1 MKRKFKIIKSN
12 SGTHSPS
19 LNTIRDSFPDLK
31 IEVDACFLSNPYATE
46 LFLEYFKKRLLQ
58 TGEINKLIEFYPSQ
72 NKIIAGYIS
81 EAINFNSKNIFVCN
95 GAIEGIQ
102 AVFQKF
108 LRGKISIP
116 IPTFSS
122 YYEYCH
128 ESLEALFYQLD
139 KSKDYAL
146 DLEDY
151 SFFIKK
157 NEINNALIINPN
169 NPNGSYA
176 KISEIESFVKK
187 NQHLDYI
194 IIDESFIHFAYEN
207 NDLKMNTVQSLV
219 HKFDNLIVLKS
230 MSKDFGIAGIRCGYV
245 LMEENRVE
253 RLLKNG
259 FLWNINSIAEFF
271 FNLYKD
277 PSFLA
282 EYNKARRKYINET
295 KNFID
300 DLSKLENFK
309 VIPSKANFVLLE
321 IIDDRTSEEIM
332 TDLLFDYGIYVRDCS
347 DKIGLNGQYIRVA
360 SRSKAENLKIINALR
375 SV

>member
-1 MKRKFKIIKSN
+1 
-12 SGTHSPS
+12 
-19 LNTIRDSFPDLK
+19 
-31 IEVDACFLSNPYATE
+31 
-46 LFLEYFKKRLLQ
+46 
-58 TGEINKLIEFYPSQ
+58 
-72 NKIIAGYIS
+72 
-81 EAINFNSKNIFVCN
+81 
-95 GAIEGIQ
+95 
-102 AVFQKF
+102 
-108 LRGKISIP
+108 
-116 IPTFSS
+116 
-122 YYEYCH
+122 
-128 ESLEALFYQLD
+128 
-139 KSKDYAL
+139 
-146 DLEDY
+146 
-151 SFFIKK
+151 
-157 NEINNALIINPN
+157 
-169 NPNGSYA
+169 
-176 KISEIESFVKK
+176 
-187 NQHLDYI
+187 
-194 IIDESFIHFAYEN
+194 
-207 NDLKMNTVQSLV
+207 
-219 HKFDNLIVLKS
+219 
-230 MSKDFGIAGIRCGYV
+230 
-245 LMEENRVE
+245 MEENRVE